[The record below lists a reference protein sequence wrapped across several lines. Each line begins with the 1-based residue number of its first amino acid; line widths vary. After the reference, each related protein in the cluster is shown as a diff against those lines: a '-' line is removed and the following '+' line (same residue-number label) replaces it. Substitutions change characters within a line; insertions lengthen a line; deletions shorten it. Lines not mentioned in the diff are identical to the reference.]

1 MKKYIGIF
9 LIVILSFSLGV
20 YTRSKITTNDPIENE
35 GNEVVEPTPNNDE
48 KEVTLYFVNKEY
60 VETGDESL
68 EKLVEEK
75 RVVKYSDI
83 SLEEAIVRE
92 LMEGSENK
100 EVNTL
105 IPSTVKLLGVEVA
118 DKTAFV
124 NFAREGLYGGS
135 MQEDFTINQI
145 VNSLIEL
152 DNIEKV
158 QFLIDGEKS
167 ETLMGH
173 FEILEPFQGEDYKQY
188 KPLARGLYCL

>member
-173 FEILEPFQGEDYKQY
+173 FEILEPFQGE
-188 KPLARGLYCL
+188 